1 MTPQEASKIIHEHTE
16 MLNDHFKKMETYQP
30 QMQNLRAN
38 WKTMSQPGNAI
49 TSWDT
54 GLPSDVLKYV
64 GSRSVSYPESFNL
77 HPHLKKTQVE
87 ARIKKLTDGSVI
99 DWGLAEALAIGSLLF
114 QGTWCEMFHT
124 ELRYEIRRWFFSKS
138 T

>member
-114 QGTWCEMFHT
+114 QGT
-124 ELRYEIRRWFFSKS
+124 
-138 T
+138 